1 MPKHINLKTLLGFDS
16 KTMKLKTEILA
27 GLTTFLTMTYILA
40 VNPEILSSTGMDKG
54 SLFTATAL
62 ASAVGTLLMAF
73 LSKLPFAQL
82 PSMGINAFFAFTMVG
97 ALGYSWQTALTAV
110 FIEGIA
116 FILLTIFNIRERI
129 VNSVPYNLRFAISGG
144 IGMFIAFIGLKNAG
158 LITSNP
164 DTFLQLGEF
173 NAYTILAIVSIILTG
188 VLHFFKVKGAFFIA
202 IIATTVI
209 GIPFGITQIPEG
221 FVPFSTPQSM
231 SPTFFQFDF
240 KSVLSLDVMVIIFSL
255 IFMDIFNTLGTLIGA
270 ASGTELMDEKGNVKN
285 IKQAMYA
292 DAIATSFGA
301 LCGTSTVTT
310 CVESATGIA
319 EGGRSGMTS
328 LVTGILFILALFLSP
343 VFLIIPAIATTGA
356 LVMVGTLMMESLTK
370 IDYTDITELLP
381 CFFTVIMI
389 VLTYSIADGM
399 ILGMLMYVAIKV
411 LSGRWKQVSLTLYVV
426 SIFFLLYYIL

>member
-1 MPKHINLKTLLGFDS
+1 
-16 KTMKLKTEILA
+16 
-27 GLTTFLTMTYILA
+27 
-40 VNPEILSSTGMDKG
+40 
-54 SLFTATAL
+54 
-62 ASAVGTLLMAF
+62 
-73 LSKLPFAQL
+73 
-82 PSMGINAFFAFTMVG
+82 
-97 ALGYSWQTALTAV
+97 
-110 FIEGIA
+110 
-116 FILLTIFNIRERI
+116 
-129 VNSVPYNLRFAISGG
+129 
-144 IGMFIAFIGLKNAG
+144 
-158 LITSNP
+158 
-164 DTFLQLGEF
+164 
-173 NAYTILAIVSIILTG
+173 
-188 VLHFFKVKGAFFIA
+188 
-202 IIATTVI
+202 
-209 GIPFGITQIPEG
+209 
-221 FVPFSTPQSM
+221 
-231 SPTFFQFDF
+231 
-240 KSVLSLDVMVIIFSL
+240 
-255 IFMDIFNTLGTLIGA
+255 
-270 ASGTELMDEKGNVKN
+270 
-285 IKQAMYA
+285 MYA